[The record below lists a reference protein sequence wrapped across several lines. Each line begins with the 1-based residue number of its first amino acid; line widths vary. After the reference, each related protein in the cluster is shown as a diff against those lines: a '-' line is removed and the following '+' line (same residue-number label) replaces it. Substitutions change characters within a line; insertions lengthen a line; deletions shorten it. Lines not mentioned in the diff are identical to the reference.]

1 MNYIVSND
9 KGFREAIKQYSS
21 SENIRYYDDL
31 KLFIDYLATLDIRA
45 QKLKSYLISD
55 KAYDM
60 IYESIKESILAATID
75 IERMDFID
83 DLDIIETP
91 FSVYRS

>member
-1 MNYIVSND
+1 M
-9 KGFREAIKQYSS
+9 
-21 SENIRYYDDL
+21 
-31 KLFIDYLATLDIRA
+31 FIDYLATLDIRA